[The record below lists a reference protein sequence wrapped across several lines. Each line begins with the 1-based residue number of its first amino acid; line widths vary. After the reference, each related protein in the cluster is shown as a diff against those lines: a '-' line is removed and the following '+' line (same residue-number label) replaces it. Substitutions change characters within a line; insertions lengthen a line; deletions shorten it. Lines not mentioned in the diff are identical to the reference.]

1 MSQFS
6 LDVNREQVTVDA
18 APETPVLWVLRDSLG
33 LTGTKY
39 GCGIGVCGSCT
50 VHLDGSAVR
59 SCVTP
64 VSSVGDSPIT
74 TIEGLATDALHP
86 VQEAWLEES
95 VAQCGY
101 CQPGQIM
108 TATALL
114 ARNPSPDDEEIDRVM
129 SGVLCRCGTYL
140 RIKKAVR
147 NAAGKAQ

>member
-59 SCVTP
+59 SSVTP
-64 VSSVGDSPIT
+64 VSSDGDSTIT
-74 TIEGLATDALHP
+74 NIEGLATDALHP

-114 ARNPSPDDEEIDRVM
+114 ARNPIPDDEEIDRVM

-147 NAAGKAQ
+147 NAGKAQ